1 MAVSPFEVI
10 VVAGAED
17 DDRLGVQKY
26 NVLTGEMVNYDKATS
41 VSQAIKLV
49 AHILIHRLHRLMTWG
64 EQ

>member
-1 MAVSPFEVI
+1 MYGGCSVAVSPFEVI

-41 VSQAIKLV
+41 VSQAIKLY
-49 AHILIHRLHRLMTWG
+49 I
-64 EQ
+64 